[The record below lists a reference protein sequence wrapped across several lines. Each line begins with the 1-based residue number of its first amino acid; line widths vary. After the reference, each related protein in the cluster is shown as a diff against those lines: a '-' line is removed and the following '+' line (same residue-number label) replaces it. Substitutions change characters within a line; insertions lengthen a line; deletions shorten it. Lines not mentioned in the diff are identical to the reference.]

1 MDIHWLLKGSCW
13 PINILLFVSTLENV
27 RLKSFSLNKPVKF
40 EYKRRLCISLFHTSV
55 DFGNENVRKSIIF
68 GIGVATISGP
78 HKHVFGLCCT
88 CLCFFHIVS
97 PVSVVLIVCFWIRI
111 VLFYFHLSPL
121 TYTPW
126 YGVHLSP
133 LTYTPWYGVHLSPLT
148 YTPWY
153 GACMSCFYFSVLY
166 YCILLIL
173 LLTMYLYTVWSIT
186 SSDASYLYHIKKHE
200 RFIYELFIGSNGQT
214 YTLSMKLL
222 NSNC

>member
-1 MDIHWLLKGSCW
+1 MNIHWLLKGSCW
-13 PINILLFVSTLENV
+13 PINILLFVSTLGNV

-55 DFGNENVRKSIIF
+55 DFGNENVRKSTIY

-97 PVSVVLIVCFWIRI
+97 PVSVVLIVCFWTRI

-133 LTYTPWYGVHLSPLT
+133 LTYTPWYG
-148 YTPWY
+148 
-153 GACMSCFYFSVLY
+153 ACMSSFYFSGLC
-166 YCILLIL
+166 YCILFVAYYVSYTLFDL
-173 LLTMYLYTVWSIT
+173 LCHLMLLTFTISKSM
-186 SSDASYLYHIKKHE
+186 
-200 RFIYELFIGSNGQT
+200 RGSFMSCSLDQML
-214 YTLSMKLL
+214 TLWTNVYICPW
-222 NSNC
+222 NS

>member
-1 MDIHWLLKGSCW
+1 MNIYWLLKGSCW
-13 PINILLFVSTLENV
+13 PINILLFVSTLGNV
-27 RLKSFSLNKPVKF
+27 RLKSFSLDKPVKF
-40 EYKRRLCISLFHTSV
+40 EYKRRICISLFHTSV
-55 DFGNENVRKSIIF
+55 DFGNVNVRKSIIY

-126 YGVHLSP
+126 YR
-133 LTYTPWYGVHLSPLT
+133 VHLSPLT

-200 RFIYELFIGSNGQT
+200 RFIYELFIGSNADIVDKRSIH
-214 YTLSMKLL
+214 LSMKLL